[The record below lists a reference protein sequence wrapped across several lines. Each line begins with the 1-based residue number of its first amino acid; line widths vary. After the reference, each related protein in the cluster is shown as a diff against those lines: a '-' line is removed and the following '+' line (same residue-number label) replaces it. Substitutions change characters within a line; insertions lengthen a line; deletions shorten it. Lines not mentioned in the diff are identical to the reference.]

1 MDILKQNL
9 EVAQGFTPLSG
20 TEMQA
25 LRDRARRYAA
35 DGRFEPYKVSLQFD
49 NPEARMAHDFPIDMQ
64 QIETR
69 ELVAE
74 TQNTGWPFPS

>member
-1 MDILKQNL
+1 M
-9 EVAQGFTPLSG
+9 
-20 TEMQA
+20 
-25 LRDRARRYAA
+25 
-35 DGRFEPYKVSLQFD
+35 SLQFD

-74 TQNTGWPFPS
+74 TQYTGWPFPS